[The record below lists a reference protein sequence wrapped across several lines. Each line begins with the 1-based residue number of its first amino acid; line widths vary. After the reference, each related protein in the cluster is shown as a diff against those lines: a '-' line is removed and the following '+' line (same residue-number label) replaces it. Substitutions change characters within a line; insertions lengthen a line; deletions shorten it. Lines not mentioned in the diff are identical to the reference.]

1 MYEIVIGRSE
11 SDLKRLGLKGTI
23 FLGKHYV
30 KMGPTTSLSNKIM
43 MDVARAHV
51 VLVSGKRGS
60 GKCLHGDT
68 LIPLNDGYLKSI
80 KEIANDNNPI
90 YCLNEQLKVIPA
102 DKSEFFEREVD
113 KISYI
118 KLRSGREIKLTP
130 EHPLLTIKGWKQAQ
144 ELNIGSR
151 IATER
156 KIECFGKEEMLEHEV
171 KLLAYLIAEGHLSNG
186 FVLFANMDKDIVK
199 EFTDCINLFDNNLRI
214 DIHSKPGC
222 FRVSQ
227 REKKYII
234 KKIKRNSK
242 GQFIDN
248 NISYEKSSINKW
260 LRNLNLYGKLSKEKF
275 IPECI
280 FKLPKQQLAIFLNRL
295 FSCDGSIYFS
305 HNYYEIAYAS
315 SSEELIRQVQH
326 LLLRF
331 GILSKLRKKH
341 VKCNSKMFE
350 TFELNIE
357 SENIIKFIKEIGFYG
372 YKVKKEH
379 DAIEY
384 FTSRKFNPNVD
395 TIPKEIWG
403 LYKPDNWAEI
413 GRAFNYSHPKA
424 MRERIHYSP
433 SRQTLLQIAVADQN
447 NAIKTIAE
455 SDIFWDEII
464 SIESIEE
471 KTKVYDICVPEFHNF
486 IANDIIVHNS
496 YTLGVI
502 AEEIINL
509 PEEVRNRL
517 SILIF
522 DTMGIYWTMK
532 FKNEKDEDL
541 LMQWDL
547 PKKVLD
553 IDIYVPKGQFKEFK
567 EKDIPADFS
576 FAIKPSEVSAGDWC
590 EAFDIKL
597 TESIGVFIERL
608 IAKSKEK
615 YGDHYSIEDLVA
627 EINLD
632 KETNMEIKNAA
643 KNRFIAAESWGVF
656 DVDATPLKQ
665 IVDSGKVS
673 VLDLSAYTYV
683 SGNWNIKNL
692 VIGIVCRKLM
702 QERMISRKSEEIEDV
717 KTGHS
722 YFIYEREKGKEE
734 LPLVWIF
741 LDEAHEALAKDYK
754 TPATDALVQI
764 LREGRQPGISLVMA
778 TQQPGEIH
786 RDVITQTDIVI
797 SHRLTAKR
805 DVEALNSMMQSY
817 LTGTIQKYI
826 DMLPRE
832 SGSAVILD
840 DNSEKIYPMRV
851 RPRFTWHGGEAP
863 TAVKVP
869 GKAVEELGL

>member
-51 VLVSGKRGS
+51 VLISGKRGS
-60 GKCLHGDT
+60 GKCIKPNSKVLLSNKKLKPIDKLFLQIKKTGKMIINKKNEELVKSNKNLKAISLDLKFHFNKLKLVNKLITHAYRKKINENIYKIQT
-68 LIPLNDGYLKSI
+68 LTG
-80 KEIANDNNPI
+80 
-90 YCLNEQLKVIPA
+90 
-102 DKSEFFEREVD
+102 
-113 KISYI
+113 KII
-118 KLRSGREIKLTP
+118 EATK
-130 EHPLLTIKGWKQAQ
+130 EHPLLAYKNKKLKWVKAKYLKKNDRIISFFNKTVTFDIIKSIKKQKYSSYVYDLTIK
-144 ELNIGSR
+144 
-151 IATER
+151 
-156 KIECFGKEEMLEHEV
+156 
-171 KLLAYLIAEGHLSNG
+171 
-186 FVLFANMDKDIVK
+186 
-199 EFTDCINLFDNNLRI
+199 
-214 DIHSKPGC
+214 
-222 FRVSQ
+222 
-227 REKKYII
+227 
-234 KKIKRNSK
+234 
-242 GQFIDN
+242 
-248 NISYEKSSINKW
+248 
-260 LRNLNLYGKLSKEKF
+260 
-275 IPECI
+275 
-280 FKLPKQQLAIFLNRL
+280 
-295 FSCDGSIYFS
+295 
-305 HNYYEIAYAS
+305 
-315 SSEELIRQVQH
+315 
-326 LLLRF
+326 
-331 GILSKLRKKH
+331 
-341 VKCNSKMFE
+341 
-350 TFELNIE
+350 
-357 SENIIKFIKEIGFYG
+357 
-372 YKVKKEH
+372 
-379 DAIEY
+379 
-384 FTSRKFNPNVD
+384 D
-395 TIPKEIWG
+395 T
-403 LYKPDNWAEI
+403 
-413 GRAFNYSHPKA
+413 
-424 MRERIHYSP
+424 
-433 SRQTLLQIAVADQN
+433 
-447 NAIKTIAE
+447 
-455 SDIFWDEII
+455 
-464 SIESIEE
+464 
-471 KTKVYDICVPEFHNF
+471 HNF
-486 IANDIIVHNS
+486 IANDIICHNS

-502 AEEIINL
+502 AEEIIAL

-541 LMQWDL
+541 LTQWDL
-547 PKKVLD
+547 PKKALD